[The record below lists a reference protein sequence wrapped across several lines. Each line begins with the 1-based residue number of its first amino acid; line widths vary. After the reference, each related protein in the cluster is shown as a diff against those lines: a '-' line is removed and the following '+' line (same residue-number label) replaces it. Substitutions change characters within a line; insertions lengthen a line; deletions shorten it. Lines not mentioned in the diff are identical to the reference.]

1 MIATDFLIGSTPNT
15 LISSIA
21 VVLLSFLLLMLLLK
35 KFAWGP
41 ISNMLEKRENK
52 IANDLDSAETD
63 RIEASRLVKEQE
75 ELLATSRTDAT
86 SIVRKAKENAEKEA
100 HEIVNNAHDEGR
112 RYLEQAKR
120 EIEREREVM
129 IEAAKNEVADLSI
142 QIAEKIIKKELNP
155 ETHQELINSYIE
167 GLGSQ
172 NES

>member
-1 MIATDFLIGSTPNT
+1 MNAKNFLIGTPDT
-15 LISSIA
+15 FMTSLFFVLFSF
-21 VVLLSFLLLMLLLK
+21 VLLMVLIK

-41 ISNMLEKRENK
+41 VSNMLEERAKK
-52 IANDLDSAETD
+52 IAGDLDNAEAD
-63 RIEASRLVKEQE
+63 RIKASKLVKEQE
-75 ELLATSRTDAT
+75 DLLANSRTEAT
-86 SIVRKAKENAEKEA
+86 TTVRKAKETAEKEA
-100 HEIVNNAHDEGR
+100 HDIVLNAHEEGR

-142 QIAEKIIKKELNP
+142 QIAEKIIKKELDP
-155 ETHQELINSYIE
+155 ATHQELINSYIE

>member
-1 MIATDFLIGSTPNT
+1 MIATNFLIGTPNT
-15 LISSIA
+15 FLTSLFF
-21 VVLLSFLLLMLLLK
+21 VLFSFLLLMLLIK

-41 ISNMLEKRENK
+41 VSNMLEERANK
-52 IANDLDSAETD
+52 IAGDLDSAEAD
-63 RIEASRLVKEQE
+63 RIEASKLVKEKE
-75 ELLATSRTDAT
+75 ELLANSRTEAT
-86 SIVRKAKENAEKEA
+86 SIVRKAKETAEKEA
-100 HEIVNNAHDEGR
+100 HDIVTNAHEEGR

-142 QIAEKIIKKELNP
+142 QIAEKIIRKELDP
-155 ETHQELINSYIE
+155 ATHQELINSYIE